1 MKKLKV
7 LMATAEMAPY
17 AKVGGLADVLGSLP
31 MALKENDCD
40 VRVVMPLYGS
50 IDREKYKL
58 QHKFANIAVPFGGRM
73 MKVNVWQ
80 TSLKGVKVY
89 FIESQ
94 KYFGQKDIYSAD
106 NAERFLFF
114 SQAVLYIL
122 PIVKFQPAVVHCHDY
137 HTAMI
142 PRLLKSS
149 SFEYFREMKTVLTI
163 HNLQYQ
169 GVANGK
175 ILDLVDLNSNGY
187 DVNFMEQ
194 GIIYADQITTVSPT
208 YAKEIFTKE
217 FGAGLENLLRKNKD
231 KVSGILNGLD
241 LDFFNPVKDKLIA
254 KKFSYA
260 KLDDKKIN
268 KTALQK
274 SVGLSVSDKPLVG
287 LISRFV
293 EQKGLGLITE
303 EIIRLD
309 CQFVFLGTG
318 QAEYE
323 NLLKAL
329 ALRYPDKVS
338 VQTKFDIVLAQ
349 MIYAGADIF
358 LMPSRFEPCGLG
370 QMIAMR
376 YGTVPVV
383 RAVGGLADT
392 VIDQTNGFIFK
403 PMTVAALKNTLKR
416 ALMAYGNKKAWQK
429 IKQNGMTTD
438 FSWNQSAQK
447 YLELYKADII
457 SEQELL
463 IDVANVRRDYM
474 DGKAHKL
481 KSLQYLL

>member
-7 LMATAEMAPY
+7 LMATAEMAPF

-31 MALKENDCD
+31 MSLRENNCD
-40 VRVVMPLYGS
+40 VRIVMPLYGS
-50 IDREKYKL
+50 IDRSKYKL
-58 QHKFANIAVPFGGRM
+58 QKQFANIAVPFGGKIL
-73 MKVNVWQ
+73 KVNVWQ
-80 TSLKGVKVY
+80 SRFKKIQVY

-94 KYFGQKDIYSAD
+94 KYFGQKDVYSVD

-114 SQAVLYIL
+114 SQAALYIL
-122 PIVKFQPAVVHCHDY
+122 PVIKFQPAVVHCHDY

-142 PRLLKSS
+142 PLLLKSS
-149 SFEYFREMKTVLTI
+149 SYEYFREMKTVLTI

-169 GVANGK
+169 GVTDGK
-175 ILDLVDLNSNGY
+175 ILDLVDLRSEKS
-187 DVNFMEQ
+187 DINFMEQ
-194 GIIYADQITTVSPT
+194 GIIHADQITTVSPT
-208 YAKEIFTKE
+208 YAKEIFGKE
-217 FGAGLENLLRKNKD
+217 FGAGLENLLRQNKN

-254 KKFSYA
+254 KKFSIDNLA
-260 KLDDKKIN
+260 GKKVN
-268 KTALQK
+268 KSALQK
-274 SVGLSVSDKPLVG
+274 LVALPVSDKPLVG

-293 EQKGLGLITE
+293 EQKGLGLIVE
-303 EIIRLD
+303 EIIKLD

-323 NLLKAL
+323 NLLKDL
-329 ALRYPDKVS
+329 ARRYPDKVS
-338 VQTKFDIVLAQ
+338 VQTKFDIGLAQ

-392 VIDQTNGFIFK
+392 VFDQVNGFVFK
-403 PMTVAALKNTLKR
+403 PMTAKALKATLKK
-416 ALMAYGNKKAWQK
+416 ALDVYGDKNVWQK
-429 IKQNGMTTD
+429 IQQNGMRGD

-447 YLELYKADII
+447 YLELYNKA
-457 SEQELL
+457 
-463 IDVANVRRDYM
+463 
-474 DGKAHKL
+474 
-481 KSLQYLL
+481 